1 MRGQLFVKWRRIRR
15 HYCDVLSLKKRS
27 RSRSQLCHS
36 HITRALFLHLY
47 PSYTTGLLGGRGS
60 NKTSSVKTL
69 GKWGQ
74 DNVSSCIQSPGKLSL
89 SSPVWLLG
97 QVCFKWSN
105 TCTKS
110 PSNLLGTG
118 RYSIKVNNYQ
128 APPPPPLTSTA
139 LVCLKKPSRYC
150 AASCSTHFTLFLELF
165 SMPGTN
171 AHWSCVTFPQVHP
184 FLAASTM
191 KPICSSR
198 SHHSMMTDT
207 ILNDC
212 SSQEYL
218 QFTMA

>member
-1 MRGQLFVKWRRIRR
+1 MTQNSETLLWCTESEEKKQVKVPALPLTYYQGFVSSS
-15 HYCDVLSLKKRS
+15 LSIL
-27 RSRSQLCHS
+27 HN
-36 HITRALFLHLY
+36 RA
-47 PSYTTGLLGGRGS
+47 PGGS
-60 NKTSSVKTL
+60 NETSSVKTL
-69 GKWGQ
+69 GKLGQ

-97 QVCFKWSN
+97 KVCFKWSN

>member
-1 MRGQLFVKWRRIRR
+1 MTQNSETLLWCTESEEKKQVKVPALPLAYYQGFVSSS
-15 HYCDVLSLKKRS
+15 LSIL
-27 RSRSQLCHS
+27 HN
-36 HITRALFLHLY
+36 RA
-47 PSYTTGLLGGRGS
+47 PGGS
-60 NKTSSVKTL
+60 NETSSVKTL
-69 GKWGQ
+69 GKLGQ
-74 DNVSSCIQSPGKLSL
+74 DNVSSGIQSPGKLSL

-97 QVCFKWSN
+97 KVCFKWSN

-110 PSNLLGTG
+110 PSNLLVTG